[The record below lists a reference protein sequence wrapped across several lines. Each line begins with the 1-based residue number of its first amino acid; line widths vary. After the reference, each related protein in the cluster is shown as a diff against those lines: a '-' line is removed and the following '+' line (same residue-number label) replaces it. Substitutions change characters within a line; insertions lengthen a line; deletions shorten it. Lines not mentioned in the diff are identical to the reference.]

1 MSHLIRVLQARS
13 QVGVGGGVQEGG
25 QEGLRVL
32 MEPHPSRPA
41 SRTRSWP

>member
-13 QVGVGGGVQEGG
+13 QVGVGGWWGPQGG

-32 MEPHPSRPA
+32 MESRP
-41 SRTRSWP
+41 PVLI